1 MGTGSSRGDDRVVAA
16 AEFASCSP
24 LLEAGIDGARKVV
37 LSVQGGSDL
46 RLFEITEAAQHVSN
60 LVAPEAN
67 IIIGAL
73 IDDALG
79 DEVRV
84 TVIATGLTEVDNAS
98 AYRANQ

>member
-1 MGTGSSRGDDRVVAA
+1 MTVIQAFPA
-16 AEFASCSP
+16 QPFALKP
-24 LLEAGIDGARKVV
+24 MAL
-37 LSVQGGSDL
+37 GSDL